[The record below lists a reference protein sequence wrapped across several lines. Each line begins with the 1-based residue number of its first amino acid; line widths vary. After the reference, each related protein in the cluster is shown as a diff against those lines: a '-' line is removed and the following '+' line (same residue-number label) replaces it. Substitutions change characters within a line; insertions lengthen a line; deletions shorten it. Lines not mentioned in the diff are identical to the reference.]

1 VASTPAGNTTP
12 DQAFEAIERSLKKA
26 VAAFERAHIPYLL
39 GGGLAAWARG
49 GSESYKDLDFMVKP
63 EDAERALDALAAE
76 GMRPERPPEQWLL
89 KAWDGEVLVDLI
101 HRPEGIEIDDQVI
114 ARGDQI
120 NVFGVEVQVMALED
134 VLATKL
140 LALGEH
146 NLDYENVLQIT
157 RSLREQIDWETLRR
171 RTEHSAYARAFFTLA
186 EGLGIAPPAE
196 GQERTAE
203 PGEHRRGAGRVRAA

>member
-1 VASTPAGNTTP
+1 MTSTPAGNTTP
-12 DQAFEAIERSLKKA
+12 DQAFEAIKRSLKKA

-49 GSESYKDLDFMVKP
+49 GSESYKDLDFMVRP
-63 EDAERALDALAAE
+63 EDAERALDALVGE
-76 GMRPERPPEQWLL
+76 GMRPERPAEQWLL
-89 KAWDGEVLVDLI
+89 KAWDGEVLVDVI
-101 HRPEGIEIDDQVI
+101 HHPEGMEIDDAVM

-146 NLDYENVLQIT
+146 DLDYESVVQIA
-157 RSLREQIDWETLRR
+157 RSLREQIDWEALRR
-171 RTEHSAYARAFFTLA
+171 RTEHSPYARAFFTLA
-186 EGLGIAPPAE
+186 EGLGLAPV
-196 GQERTAE
+196 GNRGKGT
-203 PGEHRRGAGRVRAA
+203 GETDGSRPRAVRVRAA